1 MTREKMID
9 FALSKVGRV
18 AYSMAYPARLGPLF
32 YDCSSFVDYAL
43 ITGGFLPRGTVIGN
57 TESLYR
63 LKGLVLEEIYS
74 YEEVRRGDIFIRGIE
89 GRSAGAYG
97 HTGIFLEKD
106 KIIHCSYRANGVT
119 IVDRTGIRNV
129 LDRSRSNRERYFRP
143 VFNTNKE
150 RVKTIDKIGMAIIR
164 WYANV
169 RAQPSTKA
177 PIVAMYFPGERVYYD
192 RLIENENYLWAS
204 YIGRAS
210 GKRRYVAI
218 GRC

>member
-1 MTREKMID
+1 MID

-18 AYSMAYPARLGPLF
+18 AYSMAYPARLGPCF
-32 YDCSSFVDYAL
+32 YDCSSFVYYAL
-43 ITGGFLPRGTVIGN
+43 IAGGFLPRGTVIGN

-63 LKGLVLEEIYS
+63 LKGLVLEEIFT

-119 IVDRTGIRNV
+119 IVDRSGIRNV

-143 VFNTNKE
+143 VSNRNKD
-150 RVKTIDKIGMAIIR
+150 RNG
-164 WYANV
+164 
-169 RAQPSTKA
+169 
-177 PIVAMYFPGERVYYD
+177 YY
-192 RLIENENYLWAS
+192 
-204 YIGRAS
+204 
-210 GKRRYVAI
+210 
-218 GRC
+218 